1 MMSGIF
7 GMPPAAGIAAGFW
20 EWEWEWEWGN
30 GDVSGDCGL
39 VGYARK
45 TPTKR

>member
-7 GMPPAAGIAAGFW
+7 GMPPAAGIAAGF
-20 EWEWEWEWGN
+20 WEWEWEWGN

-45 TPTKR
+45 TPSKR

>member
-1 MMSGIF
+1 MSGIF
-7 GMPPAAGIAAGFW
+7 GMPPAAEAAFGLAW
-20 EWEWEWEWGN
+20 IRHGH
-30 GDVSGDCGL
+30 GMGPAAGL